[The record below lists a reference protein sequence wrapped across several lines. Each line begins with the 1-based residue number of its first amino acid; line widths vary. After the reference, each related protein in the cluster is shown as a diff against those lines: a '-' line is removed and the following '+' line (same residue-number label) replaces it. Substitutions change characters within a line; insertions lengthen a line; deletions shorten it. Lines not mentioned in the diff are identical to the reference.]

1 MKYFSHFRFDRS
13 ERKLWLGPDVVA
25 LTRKAADLLAVLIQD
40 AGATVSHQKILE
52 NVWPGT
58 HVQQDNIKV
67 LVHELRHALGDNP
80 ESPRYVQSEAGRGY
94 SFVAAVADAP
104 CPMLE
109 GSGHSHPPSIA
120 RDYVMMA
127 IDGALDAALN
137 RREAAHLYFEGI
149 AGSGKTTVC
158 QEIYRRASRW
168 PSVRVAY
175 GRAHRTSTEPFPAIV
190 ALLERLV
197 ARYPREAAPVV
208 ERRAPTWFA
217 HLQNRSTIIDQH
229 PNAENAAK
237 LAFELVDTFVEL
249 GQHEPFVL
257 ILEDLHWTQTPSL
270 DILSM
275 LAAEAIPSR
284 IVVVATYAPFASL
297 PPEVAGAPVSPAPIL
312 RSHLAPVQLLPL
324 SEATVWDYLERRFGA
339 LCADALAGPIH
350 GASAGHAA
358 SVTRIVDSL
367 AAAGFL
373 RHSISGWNLNVP
385 LKRVHGLIV
394 ERVTDAIRAALDGF
408 GPEELRLLQ
417 GAACVGWK
425 FDTDSVAQ
433 LLGVD
438 HPAALRHGFD
448 VLATHLP
455 IFERTAPAQGRGP
468 ILASGFRFIH
478 RQWFD
483 VLRAQSNL
491 TAV

>member
-40 AGATVSHQKILE
+40 AGTTVSHQRILE
-52 NVWPGT
+52 TVWPDT

-67 LVHELRHALGDNP
+67 LVHELRQALGDSP
-80 ESPRYVQSEAGRGY
+80 EAPRYVQSEAGRGY

-120 RDYVMMA
+120 RDYVMSA

-158 QEIYRRASRW
+158 QELYRRASRW

-197 ARYPREAAPVV
+197 ARYPREAAPII

-217 HLQNRSTIIDQH
+217 HLQRRATIDPQ
-229 PNAENAAK
+229 PTAENGAK
-237 LAFELVDTFVEL
+237 LAFELVDAFVEI

-270 DILSM
+270 DVLSM

-297 PPEVAGAPVSPAPIL
+297 PLGSSETSAAPAPIL

-324 SEATVWDYLERRFGA
+324 SEPTVWDYLERRFGA
-339 LCADALAGPIH
+339 LCADALAGPLH
-350 GASAGHAA
+350 NASAGHAA
-358 SVTRIVDSL
+358 SVTRVVDSL

-373 RHSISGWNLNVP
+373 RHGISGWNLSVP
-385 LKRVHGLIV
+385 LKRAHGLILD
-394 ERVTDAIRAALDGF
+394 RVSDAIRTALDGF
-408 GPEELRLLQ
+408 GPEELRLLHA
-417 GAACVGWK
+417 AACVGWK
-425 FDTDSVAQ
+425 FDTDAVAR
-433 LLGVD
+433 LLGVE
-438 HPAALRHGFD
+438 HPAGLRHGFD
-448 VLATHLP
+448 VLAAHLP
-455 IFERTAPAQGRGP
+455 IFERTAPASGRNAA
-468 ILASGFRFIH
+468 ASTGFRFVH

-483 VLRAQSNL
+483 VLRAQSRL

>member
-1 MKYFSHFRFDRS
+1 M
-13 ERKLWLGPDVVA
+13 
-25 LTRKAADLLAVLIQD
+25 
-40 AGATVSHQKILE
+40 
-52 NVWPGT
+52 WPGT

-80 ESPRYVQSEAGRGY
+80 EAPRYVQSEAGRGY

-120 RDYVMMA
+120 RDYVMTA

-217 HLQNRSTIIDQH
+217 HLQNRSTIVDQH

-237 LAFELVDTFVEL
+237 LAFELVDAFVEI

-297 PPEVAGAPVSPAPIL
+297 PAGSRRGTGVAGAD
-312 RSHLAPVQLLPL
+312 
-324 SEATVWDYLERRFGA
+324 SEKPS
-339 LCADALAGPIH
+339 CAGPV
-350 GASAGHAA
+350 ASAVGSDGLGLSGTPVRGPVRRRVSRTDSWCVRRPRRIGDSGGGQPGRGWIPAAQHFRMESERAAEARARTDCGPRDRRHPHGPGRIRPGRAPAA
-358 SVTRIVDSL
+358 SRPPPAWAGNSTRTRWRNCS
-367 AAAGFL
+367 
-373 RHSISGWNLNVP
+373 
-385 LKRVHGLIV
+385 
-394 ERVTDAIRAALDGF
+394 AL
-408 GPEELRLLQ
+408 
-417 GAACVGWK
+417 
-425 FDTDSVAQ
+425 S
-433 LLGVD
+433 

-455 IFERTAPAQGRGP
+455 IFERTAPAPGRRPDRWPPVSASSTVSGSTSFGP
-468 ILASGFRFIH
+468 NRRSTT
-478 RQWFD
+478 
-483 VLRAQSNL
+483 V
-491 TAV
+491 

>member
-13 ERKLWLGPDVVA
+13 ERKLWLGPDAVP

-40 AGATVSHQKILE
+40 AGCDRVAPEDS
-52 NVWPGT
+52 GRACGRDT

-80 ESPRYVQSEAGRGY
+80 EAPRYVQSEAGRGY

-120 RDYVMMA
+120 RDYVMTA

-217 HLQNRSTIIDQH
+217 HLQNRSTIVDQH
-229 PNAENAAK
+229 PNMENAAK
-237 LAFELVDTFVEL
+237 LAFELVDAFVEI

-284 IVVVATYAPFASL
+284 IVVVATYAPFASM
-297 PPEVAGAPVSPAPIL
+297 PPGAAGAAGVA
-312 RSHLAPVQLLPL
+312 
-324 SEATVWDYLERRFGA
+324 
-339 LCADALAGPIH
+339 CADSEKPSRAGP
-350 GASAGHAA
+350 
-358 SVTRIVDSL
+358 V
-367 AAAGFL
+367 AAAVGT
-373 RHSISGWNLNVP
+373 
-385 LKRVHGLIV
+385 HGLGLSGTPV
-394 ERVTDAIRAALDGF
+394 R
-408 GPEELRLLQ
+408 GPVRRRISR
-417 GAACVGWK
+417 
-425 FDTDSVAQ
+425 TDSCARP
-433 LLGVD
+433 
-438 HPAALRHGFD
+438 PA
-448 VLATHLP
+448 TP
-455 IFERTAPAQGRGP
+455 
-468 ILASGFRFIH
+468 H
-478 RQWFD
+478 R
-483 VLRAQSNL
+483 
-491 TAV
+491 

>member
-40 AGATVSHQKILE
+40 AGTTVSHQRILE
-52 NVWPGT
+52 SVWPDT

-67 LVHELRHALGDNP
+67 LVHELRQALGDSP

-120 RDYVMMA
+120 RDYVMAA
-127 IDGALDAALN
+127 IDGALDSALN

-158 QEIYRRASRW
+158 QELYRRASRW

-197 ARYPREAAPVV
+197 ARYPREAAPII

-217 HLQNRSTIIDQH
+217 HLQGRGATLDPQPS
-229 PNAENAAK
+229 AENGAK
-237 LAFELVDTFVEL
+237 LAFELVDAFVEI

-270 DILSM
+270 DVLSM

-284 IVVVATYAPFASL
+284 IVVVATYAPFASV
-297 PPEVAGAPVSPAPIL
+297 PIGSAETSATPAPIL

-324 SEATVWDYLERRFGA
+324 SEPTVWDYLERRFGA
-339 LCADALAGPIH
+339 LCADALAGPLH
-350 GASAGHAA
+350 SASAGHAA
-358 SVTRIVDSL
+358 SVTRVVDSL

-373 RHSISGWNLNVP
+373 RHGISGWNLSVP
-385 LKRVHGLIV
+385 LKRAHSLILD
-394 ERVTDAIRAALDGF
+394 RVADAIRTALDGF
-408 GPEELRLLQ
+408 GPEELRLLHA
-417 GAACVGWK
+417 AACVGWK
-425 FDTDSVAQ
+425 FDTDAVARV
-433 LLGVD
+433 LGVE
-438 HPAALRHGFD
+438 HPAGLRHGFD
-448 VLATHLP
+448 VLAAHLP
-455 IFERTAPAQGRGP
+455 IFERTAPASGRN
-468 ILASGFRFIH
+468 AATATGFRFVH

-483 VLRAQSNL
+483 VLRAQSKL

>member
-1 MKYFSHFRFDRS
+1 MKYFSHFRFDRG
-13 ERKLWLGPDVVA
+13 ERKLWLGPDVVP
-25 LTRKAADLLAVLIQD
+25 LTRKAADLLAVLIQE

-52 NVWPGT
+52 SVWPGT

-67 LVHELRHALGDNP
+67 LIHELRHALGDNP

-109 GSGHSHPPSIA
+109 GSGHSHTPSIA
-120 RDYVMMA
+120 RDYVMAA

-197 ARYPREAAPVV
+197 ARFPREAAPVV

-217 HLQNRSTIIDQH
+217 HLQNRSTIVNQRPDT
-229 PNAENAAK
+229 ENAAK
-237 LAFELVDTFVEL
+237 LAFELVDAFVEI

-257 ILEDLHWTQTPSL
+257 ILEDLHWTQMPSL

-297 PPEVAGAPVSPAPIL
+297 PPGVPGSPSPPAPIL

-324 SEATVWDYLERRFGA
+324 PEATVWDYLERRFSA

-358 SVTRIVDSL
+358 SVTRVADGL
-367 AAAGFL
+367 AAAGFV
-373 RHSISGWNLNVP
+373 RHSTSGWSLNVP
-385 LKRVHGLIV
+385 LKRLHGLIV
-394 ERVTDAIRAALDGF
+394 ERVGDAIRAALDGL

-417 GAACVGWK
+417 GAASVGWK
-425 FDTDSVAQ
+425 FDTDSVAHV
-433 LLGVD
+433 LGVD
-438 HPAALRHGFD
+438 HPVALRPGFD

-455 IFERTAPAQGRGP
+455 IFERTAPPPGRGP
-468 ILASGFRFIH
+468 IAPTGFRFVH
-478 RQWFD
+478 RQWFE
-483 VLRAQSNL
+483 VLRAQS
-491 TAV
+491 TMTTV